1 MSSIIVAMIV
11 WNVHRLKKYLDRDLR
26 EYNCDYVEGHPYWSS
41 QTNGGKLSIEIHKRS
56 KMVKNN
62 KEKKEDRLVFVAPNP
77 GKRPIPA
84 KMVLKG
90 RIVAGTNKGLEEE
103 QDEDDYVTI
112 ELPWYEN
119 GNIVRPMFKV
129 RQETVKEV
137 LAGIS
142 ELIREDKKPE
152 ETKNLEYL

>member
-1 MSSIIVAMIV
+1 
-11 WNVHRLKKYLDRDLR
+11 
-26 EYNCDYVEGHPYWSS
+26 
-41 QTNGGKLSIEIHKRS
+41 
-56 KMVKNN
+56 
-62 KEKKEDRLVFVAPNP
+62 
-77 GKRPIPA
+77 
-84 KMVLKG
+84 MVLKG